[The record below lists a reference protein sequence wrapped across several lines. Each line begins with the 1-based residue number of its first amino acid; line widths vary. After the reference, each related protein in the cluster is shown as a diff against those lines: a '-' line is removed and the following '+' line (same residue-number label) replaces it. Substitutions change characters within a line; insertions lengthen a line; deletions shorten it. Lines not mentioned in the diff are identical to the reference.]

1 MAVKKKCCRQ
11 PRQQNSAQQ
20 NLQIN
25 VPTTLAEREVIV
37 SMIKQ
42 RVSSASVVAWIHVKM
57 EESANQMEMR
67 ISPATA
73 QLDGADQRAVTMSM
87 NARTRRTSANMVI
100 VKIPTEATCAIAIQ
114 DMMEMTVRFGRAAP

>member
-1 MAVKKKCCRQ
+1 
-11 PRQQNSAQQ
+11 
-20 NLQIN
+20 
-25 VPTTLAEREVIV
+25 
-37 SMIKQ
+37 MIKQ

-57 EESANQMEMR
+57 EESANHGEMR
-67 ISPATA
+67 ILPATA